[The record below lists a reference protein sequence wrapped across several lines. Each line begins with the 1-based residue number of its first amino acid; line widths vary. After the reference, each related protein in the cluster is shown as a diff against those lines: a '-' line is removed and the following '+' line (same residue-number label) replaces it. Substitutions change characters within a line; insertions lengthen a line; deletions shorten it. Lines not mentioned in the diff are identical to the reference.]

1 MDLVD
6 SMKILIS
13 EYLMF
18 FYIFIIF
25 SAIMYMRYKNNKK
38 IYKIISENLMLVNY
52 VFIISI
58 FLIIKSIFDK
68 NTFNDWKNFIYV
80 NMFMLIIYLTFL
92 LKRK

>member
-1 MDLVD
+1 
-6 SMKILIS
+6 
-13 EYLMF
+13 
-18 FYIFIIF
+18 
-25 SAIMYMRYKNNKK
+25 MYMRYKNNKK

>member
-1 MDLVD
+1 
-6 SMKILIS
+6 MKILIS